1 MLGTPRLI
9 VIAGCSLAAAA
20 SSLVIAGQSNPSRT
34 TSQLLVDLARD
45 HGLMRRDGR
54 KPADVRHITA
64 LLDAAIR
71 IDPSAPDPYV
81 WKYELAALRGDVP
94 AAFEALG
101 QLIRVDADNAGAL
114 EQWLATGSSR
124 SQNIEGRRAWLRE
137 QVKIESNPPRLR
149 ALIRTR
155 LARLDLHRLDRGS
168 ARIQLDRAVALDQNL
183 PDIAFLRLELL
194 PDDAPPRDRVRVA
207 LAALRVNPFQVELAW
222 SVARF
227 LAECGFVDQA
237 SSFHTFALDV
247 NKAANPGLAPPP
259 ARALDLAHFEATR
272 GALADAEFLTRQA
285 LEADP
290 GLWQGQFF
298 LHWLLTAQGSDTQ
311 AKALVT
317 RLAAA
322 FDQISDPKK
331 RPVEDVAQ
339 AAWFYCTLK
348 PTPARALQLAQAAAA
363 VAPDDPFVAR
373 VLGWAQAL
381 NGRKQQAS
389 ATLLPLAAD
398 DPDAVYQLARLM
410 LQDGDTS
417 GAKRVLDNLTHVPVT
432 GPAHERLASLP
443 IALPTPQP
451 AERRYPQIANMLA
464 DFNMDLLSFHENSAA
479 FLQVDVALENPAPAQ
494 SEPWWV
500 RFSLKNIAS
509 FDITLGPDRMVNPIF
524 LLSFNVQG
532 VQERSFPHLFT
543 ISLDRKRILEPG
555 ESVSIRRTIDIGPL
569 RRQSRRSP
577 QQLLRVTMTA
587 LFDPQ
592 RDAAGRWSASL
603 SGQQLAPVVFNRVPA
618 ATGPGGMQSHLS
630 ALVGPSKLAR
640 FGAIETLA
648 ALLGERQRADLH
660 LLSYRSDP
668 VPAKR
673 IRQTLVKTLSTG
685 DWETRVRVL
694 DAMQAVG
701 FDQKMLDAVRA
712 QLRHPHWLVRMMA
725 VRLLGERQ
733 GKPFLVMARR
743 IAEQDDH
750 QLVRELAGSYVDR
763 WAPDS
768 APGEAVPS
776 P

>member
-9 VIAGCSLAAAA
+9 VIVVWSFTAAVP
-20 SSLVIAGQSNPSRT
+20 SLVAAGQSNPSRT

-45 HGLMRRDGR
+45 HGLMRRDDR
-54 KPADVRHITA
+54 EPADVRHITA
-64 LLDAAIR
+64 LLDAAVR

-81 WKYELAALRGDVP
+81 WKYELAALRGDAP
-94 AAFEALG
+94 AAFEALA
-101 QLIRVDADNAGAL
+101 QLILVDADNAGAL
-114 EQWLATGSSR
+114 EQWLDTGSSQ
-124 SQNIEGRRAWLRE
+124 SQDIEGRRAWLQK

-155 LARLDLHRLDRGS
+155 LARLDLHRLDRSS
-168 ARIQLDRAVALDQNL
+168 ARIQLDRAVALDETL
-183 PDIAFLRLELL
+183 PDIVFLRLELL
-194 PDDAPPRDRVRVA
+194 PDDAPPRERIRVA

-222 SVARF
+222 SVARI
-227 LAECGFVDQA
+227 LAEYGFVDQA
-237 SSFHTFALDV
+237 SNFHTFALEV
-247 NKAANPGLAPPP
+247 NKAANPGVEPPP

-298 LHWLLTAQGSDTQ
+298 LHWLLTAQGSDGQ

-317 RLAAA
+317 RLAAV
-322 FDQISDPKK
+322 FDQIRDPKE

-363 VAPDDPFVAR
+363 VAPDDPFVTR
-373 VLGWAQAL
+373 VLGWAQAQS
-381 NGRKQQAS
+381 GRNQQAS

-417 GAKRVLDNLTHVPVT
+417 GAKRAVDSLTHLPVT

-443 IALPTPQP
+443 FALPKPEP
-451 AERRYPQIANMLA
+451 AARRYPKIADMLA
-464 DFNMDLLSFHENSAA
+464 GFNMDLLSFHKDSAA
-479 FLQVDVALENPAPAQ
+479 SLQVGVAIENPALNQ

-500 RFSLKNIAS
+500 RFSLKNNAN

-524 LLSFNVQG
+524 LLSFNVRG
-532 VQERSFPHLFT
+532 VQERSFPNLFT
-543 ISLDRKRILEPG
+543 ISLDRKRVLKPG

-569 RRQSRRSP
+569 RRRSRRSP

-592 RDAAGRWSASL
+592 RDVRGRWSASL
-603 SGQQLAPVVFNRVPA
+603 SGQQLSPVIFNRLPA
-618 ATGPGGMQSHLS
+618 ATGPGGMQSYLS
-630 ALVGPSKLAR
+630 ALNGPSRLAR
-640 FGAIETLA
+640 FGAIQTLA
-648 ALLGERQRADLH
+648 ELLGERQRADLH
-660 LLSYRSDP
+660 LLSYRPDP
-668 VPAKR
+668 VPAER
-673 IRQTLVKTLSTG
+673 IRRTLVKTLSTG

-763 WAPDS
+763 WASDS
-768 APGEAVPS
+768 TEPEPAP
-776 P
+776 